1 MTLTTPLQAE
11 HQLDQLAGQFE
22 QWRQSRP
29 HVWARIPEPLWE
41 QAVALAAILSPSRVA
56 KQLRVKG
63 AYLHQRI
70 AAQHAPAPPAPGF
83 VEVPLSP
90 AALPS
95 HGDLTVEFQ
104 RPDGARLALHA
115 PATALRTIIQ
125 CFLEGPACS
134 N

>member
-22 QWRQSRP
+22 HWRQTRP
-29 HVWARIPEPLWE
+29 HAWARIPEPLWE

-70 AAQHAPAPPAPGF
+70 AAQHAPATGF
-83 VEVPLSP
+83 VEVPRSP